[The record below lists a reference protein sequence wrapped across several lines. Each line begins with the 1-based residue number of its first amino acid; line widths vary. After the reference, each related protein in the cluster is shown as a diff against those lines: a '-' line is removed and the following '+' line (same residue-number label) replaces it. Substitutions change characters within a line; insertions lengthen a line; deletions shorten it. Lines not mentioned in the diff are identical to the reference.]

1 MRPERNLEDRAWRGY
16 DPRAALPA
24 VAVAVAATAALVA
37 GRFVLAGHPV
47 AGPDRLTALAVY
59 GSVLLVWAVVLAV
72 AAYRVVVRTY
82 RLTDRAILVDW
93 GPFVDRESPVWF
105 SNVSAVR
112 SGAGRLG
119 RVLGVGW
126 VELRE
131 ATGRVVRLTGVRD
144 PAGFAAEVERLVRAA
159 PAPPPP

>member
-1 MRPERNLEDRAWRGY
+1 MRPGQNLEDRAWRGY
-16 DPRAALPA
+16 DARAAVPA
-24 VAVAVAATAALVA
+24 AAAAVAATAAIVA
-37 GRFVLAGHPV
+37 CRFVLAGHPAV
-47 AGPDRLTALAVY
+47 APDRLTALAVY
-59 GSVLLVWAVVLAV
+59 GSVLVVWALVVGV
-72 AAYRVVVRTY
+72 VAYRVIVRTY

-93 GPFVDRESPVWF
+93 GPFVDSELPVWF

-112 SGAGRLG
+112 SGAGWLG
-119 RVLGVGW
+119 RRLGVGW

-144 PAGFAAEVERLVRAA
+144 PAGFAAEVEALVKAA